1 MGTITV
7 SCVAV
12 AEDTVALVAP
22 KNTMLLDG
30 VRLKLDPVIVTD
42 VLMEPLFGV
51 NDEIDGICPFTGRAN
66 TRFIMAMKSR

>member
-1 MGTITV
+1 M
-7 SCVAV
+7 AV

-51 NDEIDGICPFTGRAN
+51 NDEIDGPDLEGFLRMFPLGLQ
-66 TRFIMAMKSR
+66 FFPD